1 VPLYDYRCKE
11 CHQTTE
17 VRHAVGERFTGVC
30 PACGGAM
37 ARVFNPAGIVFK
49 GSGFY
54 VNDSRAAA
62 ESAASKSTSKGSK
75 ASDAPASTGD
85 AAASSDAG
93 SAPAAPAVPAGDSG
107 SSGPKKTDTAA

>member
-1 VPLYDYRCKE
+1 MPLYDYRCKE

-17 VRHAVGERFTGVC
+17 VRHGVGEPFTGSC

-62 ESAASKSTSKGSK
+62 ASAASKGAAKSSKS
-75 ASDAPASTGD
+75 SDAPASSGD
-85 AAASSDAG
+85 AAASSDAA
-93 SAPAAPAVPAGDSG
+93 SAPAAPATPAGDSG

>member
-1 VPLYDYRCKE
+1 MPLYDYRCKE

-17 VRHAVGERFTGVC
+17 VRHNVGEPFTGTC

-62 ESAASKSTSKGSK
+62 ESAASKGSK
-75 ASDAPASTGD
+75 ASDAPASTGE
-85 AAASSDAG
+85 AAASSDAAK
-93 SAPAAPAVPAGDSG
+93 APAAPATPAGES
-107 SSGPKKTDTAA
+107 SASGPKKTDTAA